1 MISPLQRRFSSSRT
15 PKLERRWLAGRA
27 ARLPCP
33 ANNLGTISRGFP
45 AATDRQDACSTTAG
59 KCPLRSSGFTL
70 KHFNVATWWI
80 AALCLAAAARA
91 QLPLPGATTFSS
103 VSGQFVVGGANT
115 ASPLF
120 RPPMAASDTAFVRL
134 EPALLAVSA
143 ERVKQAVWRQL
154 GIDASAPWRGR
165 ILLALHP
172 AATPDENVTIVFSRL
187 VGVWNYRVELPDI
200 LSRARLTRALT
211 GAVLLEL
218 ANRDNP
224 NARSAEIPAWLTE
237 GLSQLLL
244 APGVADVILSP
255 PDQAVN
261 GLLQNRIVAV
271 RHGVDPLA
279 PARSVLND
287 HRALT
292 FDELSWPDDA
302 QLNGDD
308 DGVYRASAQLF
319 VNALLKLNHGAE
331 HLRAML
337 QMLPDC
343 YNWQTA
349 FRAAFAEDFP
359 QPVDLEKWWALQ
371 TVGFSANDDGPA
383 WTPAVSRAKL
393 DEVLSVP
400 VEMRSAPTN
409 LPVHEAISLQAVIL
423 QLDFGQQAAIL
434 ETELRDL
441 EQVQWRM
448 APQFAVLT
456 AAYRSALA
464 DYLGGRKTAAPAN
477 RAAVK
482 SSSGAPSKGM
492 AAATVKKLDAL
503 DAQRLTLDI
512 GGPPDVPAPMRP

>member
-1 MISPLQRRFSSSRT
+1 MPPSEFGVHAQTFQCCHLVDCRAVPGRRR
-15 PKLERRWLAGRA
+15 PRPVAAAGRNHFQQ
-27 ARLPCP
+27 RLRPVCRRRREH
-33 ANNLGTISRGFP
+33 SF
-45 AATDRQDACSTTAG
+45 
-59 KCPLRSSGFTL
+59 
-70 KHFNVATWWI
+70 
-80 AALCLAAAARA
+80 AAL
-91 QLPLPGATTFSS
+91 
-103 VSGQFVVGGANT
+103 
-115 ASPLF
+115 
-120 RPPMAASDTAFVRL
+120 PPAHGRQHTAFVRL

-308 DGVYRASAQLF
+308 DGVYRASA
-319 VNALLKLNHGAE
+319 H
-331 HLRAML
+331 
-337 QMLPDC
+337 C
-343 YNWQTA
+343 
-349 FRAAFAEDFP
+349 
-359 QPVDLEKWWALQ
+359 
-371 TVGFSANDDGPA
+371 S
-383 WTPAVSRAKL
+383 
-393 DEVLSVP
+393 
-400 VEMRSAPTN
+400 
-409 LPVHEAISLQAVIL
+409 
-423 QLDFGQQAAIL
+423 
-434 ETELRDL
+434 
-441 EQVQWRM
+441 
-448 APQFAVLT
+448 
-456 AAYRSALA
+456 
-464 DYLGGRKTAAPAN
+464 
-477 RAAVK
+477 
-482 SSSGAPSKGM
+482 
-492 AAATVKKLDAL
+492 
-503 DAQRLTLDI
+503 
-512 GGPPDVPAPMRP
+512 